1 MGLCTIPL
9 TLPRMC
15 GAFLLAPGAGVC
27 GAWLASQPA
36 GSWGSL
42 LAGVCARASQK
53 LLNTLCTCD
62 LRRSQL
68 FYYSAGISVGLLAS
82 LLIVFYVMSKA
93 MPKVRA

>member
-1 MGLCTIPL
+1 MFAHGHPK
-9 TLPRMC
+9 
-15 GAFLLAPGAGVC
+15 
-27 GAWLASQPA
+27 
-36 GSWGSL
+36 
-42 LAGVCARASQK
+42 K